1 MSQFGTSAARRF
13 NANEVLMIGGIFA
26 TEVGG
31 AILGGR
37 LLRAAG
43 LSLFMLVI
51 AR

>member
-26 TEVGG
+26 TEVAARSWEAGFF
-31 AILGGR
+31 A
-37 LLRAAG
+37 AAG
-43 LSLFMLVI
+43 LSLFMIVM